1 MKNYTRPA
9 LAPLPFGRR
18 SLVLPLALAALAF
31 AAIPVGALFAQAGQ
45 APYTVTETG
54 KDYARL
60 QDAVNAIG
68 SGKGTISIVPGRYAD
83 CAVQTEGDVTFL
95 AAQPGSAV
103 FDGLIC
109 EDKAALVFR
118 GRSAT
123 VSGLVFQNMKSPY
136 SGNGAGI
143 RIERGNLTV
152 AQSWFK
158 DSQQGILSAN
168 DPSGR
173 IVVDKSTFTRLGTC
187 EFSAG
192 CAHSIY
198 IGHYG
203 HLRVTRTRF
212 EQGSGGHYLKSR
224 SARVEIASNS
234 FDDSNGKYSNYMID
248 LPAGSNGQITNN
260 WFVQGPHHENHSA
273 LIAIA
278 AESHDNSANGL
289 QIAGNDARLAPSVD
303 WTTVFVADWSGD
315 QIALGEN
322 RLGAGIKRFER
333 R

>member
-1 MKNYTRPA
+1 MEDHAR
-9 LAPLPFGRR
+9 LPFASR
-18 SLVLPLALAALAF
+18 SLVLPLLLATLALAA
-31 AAIPVGALFAQAGQ
+31 IPAGALFAESGQ

-54 KDYARL
+54 KSYSRL

-68 SGKGTISIVPGRYAD
+68 GGKGTISIAPGRYAD
-83 CAVQTEGDVTFL
+83 CAVQSEGDVSFM
-95 AAQPGSAV
+95 AAQPGSTV
-103 FDGLIC
+103 FDGDIC

-168 DPSGR
+168 DPTGR

-203 HLRVTRTRF
+203 SLRVTRSRF
-212 EQGSGGHYLKSR
+212 EIGRGGHYLKSR

-234 FDDSNGKYSNYMID
+234 FDDSQGKWSNYMID
-248 LPAGSNGQITNN
+248 LPAGSTGQVTNN
-260 WFVQGPHHENHSA
+260 WFVQGSDHENHSA

-278 AESHDNSANGL
+278 AESHDNSADGL

-315 QIALGEN
+315 RLAIGEN